1 MISPNLFDWS
11 IMQFQ
16 SFVLI
21 MMRVSPIL
29 FMMPILSSSAMPNLL
44 KISLMLAVSL
54 LLLPLVKIDLRLFP
68 SDPYQFGLFMIA
80 ELMVGFVLGLS
91 INLIFAGIQ
100 LAGEL
105 AGYQMGLAMATI
117 LDPQSGMDTT
127 LIAQFYYLLGLL
139 IFLSIDGHHW
149 FFRALFQS
157 FSVLSPGEFHL
168 KMGLYHHILKL
179 SAKMF
184 IIAIKMIAPIM
195 AVLIFTQIALGMI
208 AKMVP
213 QMNVLMTSFPLTI
226 CLGLIFLGL
235 SIELLVPLLKYLF
248 EEASRGLVDTMLPL
262 IGR

>member
-1 MISPNLFDWS
+1 
-11 IMQFQ
+11 MQFQ

-29 FMMPILSSSAMPNLL
+29 FMMPILSSSAMPTLL

-168 KMGLYHHILKL
+168 KMGLYHHFLKL

-213 QMNVLMTSFPLTI
+213 QLNVLMTSFPLTI

-235 SIELLVPLLKYLF
+235 SIELLIPLLKYLF

>member
-1 MISPNLFDWS
+1 LISPNLFDWS

-168 KMGLYHHILKL
+168 KMGLYHHFLKL

-213 QMNVLMTSFPLTI
+213 QLNVLMTSFPLTI

-235 SIELLVPLLKYLF
+235 SIELLIPLLKYLF

>member
-1 MISPNLFDWS
+1 
-11 IMQFQ
+11 
-16 SFVLI
+16 
-21 MMRVSPIL
+21 
-29 FMMPILSSSAMPNLL
+29 MPNLL

-168 KMGLYHHILKL
+168 KMGLYHHFLKL

-213 QMNVLMTSFPLTI
+213 QLNVLMTSFPLTI

-235 SIELLVPLLKYLF
+235 SIELLIPLLKYLF

>member
-1 MISPNLFDWS
+1 VILPNLFDWS
-11 IMQFQ
+11 IAQFQ

-29 FMMPILSSSAMPNLL
+29 FMMPILSSSTLPPLL

-54 LLLPLVKIDLRLFP
+54 LLLPLVKIEVRFFPRDL
-68 SDPYQFGLFMIA
+68 YQFGFLMIG
-80 ELMVGFVLGLS
+80 ELMVGFILGLS
-91 INLIFAGIQ
+91 IKLIFAGIQ
-100 LAGEL
+100 LAGEF
-105 AGYQMGLAMATI
+105 AGYQMGLAMAHI

-149 FFRALFQS
+149 FIRALFQS

-168 KMGLYHHILKL
+168 KIGLYHHFLKL
-179 SAKMF
+179 SGEMFVIALKMV
-184 IIAIKMIAPIM
+184 APVM

-213 QMNVLMTSFPLTI
+213 QMNVLMNSFPLTI
-226 CLGLIFLGL
+226 CLGMIFLGL
-235 SIELLVPLLKYLF
+235 SVELLFPLLQSLF

>member
-1 MISPNLFDWS
+1 
-11 IMQFQ
+11 MQFQ

-29 FMMPILSSSAMPNLL
+29 FMMPILSSSVMPNLL

-139 IFLSIDGHHW
+139 IFLSVDGHHW
-149 FFRALFQS
+149 FIRALFQS

-168 KMGLYHHILKL
+168 KIGLYHHFLKL

-235 SIELLVPLLKYLF
+235 SIELLFPLLKYLF

>member
-1 MISPNLFDWS
+1 
-11 IMQFQ
+11 MQFQ

-168 KMGLYHHILKL
+168 KMGLYHHFLKL

-213 QMNVLMTSFPLTI
+213 QLNVLMTSFPLTI

-235 SIELLVPLLKYLF
+235 SIELLIPLLKYLF

>member
-1 MISPNLFDWS
+1 
-11 IMQFQ
+11 MQFQ

-139 IFLSIDGHHW
+139 IFLSVDGHHW
-149 FFRALFQS
+149 FIRALFQS

-168 KMGLYHHILKL
+168 KIGLYHHFLKL

>member
-11 IMQFQ
+11 IVQFQ

-21 MMRVSPIL
+21 MMRVCPIL

-80 ELMVGFVLGLS
+80 ELMVGFVLALS
-91 INLIFAGIQ
+91 INLIFAGIE

-105 AGYQMGLAMATI
+105 AGYQMGMAMATI
-117 LDPQSGMDTT
+117 LDPQSGLDTT
-127 LIAQFYYLLGLL
+127 LISQFYYLLALL

-149 FFRALFQS
+149 FIKALFQS

-168 KMGLYHHILKL
+168 KIGLYQHFLKL
-179 SAKMF
+179 SGKMF
-184 IIAIKMIAPIM
+184 ILAIKMVAPIM

-213 QMNVLMTSFPLTI
+213 QINVLMTSFPLTI
-226 CLGLIFLGL
+226 CLGMIFLGL
-235 SIELLVPLLKYLF
+235 SLELLLPLLKYLF